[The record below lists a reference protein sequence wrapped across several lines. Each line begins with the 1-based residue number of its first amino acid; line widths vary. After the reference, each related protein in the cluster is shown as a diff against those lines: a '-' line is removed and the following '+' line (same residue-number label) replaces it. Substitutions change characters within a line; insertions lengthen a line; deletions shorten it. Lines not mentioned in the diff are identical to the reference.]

1 MMIMLITMIMIMI
14 MIMIMLMIMMTEMMM
29 GYGQVASLVSC
40 NRRCL
45 VTGVGRFGICK

>member
-14 MIMIMLMIMMTEMMM
+14 MIMLMIMMMEMMM